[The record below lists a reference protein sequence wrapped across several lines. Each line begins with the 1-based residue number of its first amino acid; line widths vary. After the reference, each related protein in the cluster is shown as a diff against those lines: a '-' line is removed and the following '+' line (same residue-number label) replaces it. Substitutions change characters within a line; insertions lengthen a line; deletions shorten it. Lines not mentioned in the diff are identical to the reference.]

1 MQMSH
6 CVPVKGLPDPLVA
19 GEFIPAIYGIGHPAR
34 QAHYTCPYQIQIT
47 PFNRS
52 DPARISPLQTVS
64 NSLEPSGF
72 EPSEI
77 DTSHFNTANGAHK
90 KIQPSNL
97 EG

>member
-1 MQMSH
+1 MVSEA
-6 CVPVKGLPDPLVA
+6 LPENSLGV
-19 GEFIPAIYGIGHPAR
+19 IYGIGAKAG
-34 QAHYTCPYQIQIT
+34 QALYTCPYQILI
-47 PFNRS
+47 PSLKRL
-52 DPARISPLQTVS
+52 ISALKSSKYAVS